1 MGINACQVSFSF
13 VRIIRLL
20 MLVMGGLG
28 LFFSF
33 LVPHHANPWPTFL
46 GEWIFALSVLF
57 FLLYALIGGRFV
69 IRGVGVFLF
78 FLVVLTVRYLIQLY
92 ETGLGQGE
100 YFIWLV
106 YLVVGYIAFLVGGN
120 LPQDKAGRVLLVSI
134 LVAGVASALIAVAQW
149 VGLGRYFEIDQIW
162 FFDVAP
168 GGRVVGNI
176 AQANN
181 LGTLLVVSVVV
192 LLSGMQDFWRLS
204 RISLGVGCLI
214 LLLLT
219 CAIALTGSRSALL
232 GLVFVTV
239 LALISNHRQMLPIPW
254 GYCVSVL
261 MVVSFLLL
269 MPYVYGLIY
278 PGVLPETRLVVGDA
292 NRFNLWSMGIHG
304 VFERPWL
311 GWGLGG
317 QSYLYQNYALEYGP
331 FDYKIVN
338 QLHNVIL
345 DILVVFGVPLG
356 GGVLLCLLLVFRI
369 AFINS
374 FGSERAV
381 YVLLCVPII
390 NHSFFEYPHYYG
402 FFLWMLFFF
411 VGAALLSK
419 GDSGRGALISA
430 ANFFAIFLVGCFLV
444 VAFKVAGAYFVIEDA
459 VGKYSKQRYDL
470 VKQEDLDFSS
480 KLFPSLRLRL
490 DVIRINMDGLV
501 MADAHGKVLQCATY
515 YPFPECLTMQATI
528 EANGGQVE
536 SGRLWLLKACRMFGP
551 ETCEDKLMRFN
562 NGRLPGWA
570 EGLIPKAE

>member
-1 MGINACQVSFSF
+1 MGINAIWVNCSF

-46 GEWIFALSVLF
+46 GEWIFALAVLF
-57 FLLYALIGGRFV
+57 FLLYVLVGDRFV
-69 IRGVGVFLF
+69 IKGVRVFLF
-78 FLVVLTVRYLIQLY
+78 FLVVLTVRYLIQLH

-100 YFIWLV
+100 YLIWLV

-134 LVAGVASALIAVAQW
+134 LVAGIASALIAVAQW
-149 VGLGRYFEIDQIW
+149 VGLGRYYEFDQAW
-162 FFDVAP
+162 FFDIPP

-181 LGTLLVVSVVV
+181 LGTLLVVSVVI
-192 LLSGMQDFWRLS
+192 LLSGVQDFWRSS
-204 RISLGVGCLI
+204 RSSFGVGCLI

-219 CAIALTGSRSALL
+219 CAIALTGSRSAWL
-232 GLVFVTV
+232 GLVFVAV
-239 LALISNHRQMLPIPW
+239 LALISNHRKMLPISW
-254 GYCVSVL
+254 GYCLSVL

-269 MPYVYGLIY
+269 MPHVYALIY
-278 PGVLPETRLVVGDA
+278 PGGVPESRLVAGDA
-292 NRFNLWSMGIHG
+292 NRLNLWSMGIQG
-304 VFERPWL
+304 VIERPWL

-331 FDYKIVN
+331 FDYKIVS
-338 QLHNVIL
+338 QLHSVVL
-345 DILVVFGVPLG
+345 DVLVVFGVPLG
-356 GGVLLCLLLVFRI
+356 GAVLLCLFLVFRT
-369 AFINS
+369 AYLNS
-374 FGSERAV
+374 LGGEKAV

-390 NHSFFEYPHYYG
+390 NHSFLEYPHYYG
-402 FFLWMLFFF
+402 FFLWMLFIF
-411 VGAALLSK
+411 VGAALFGK
-419 GDSGRGALISA
+419 GDDGRGVLIS
-430 ANFFAIFLVGCFLV
+430 VGNLIAVFVVGLFLV

-470 VKQEDLDFSS
+470 INQEDLGFSS

-490 DVIRINMDGLV
+490 DVIRINRDGLV

-562 NGRLPGWA
+562 NGLVPRWA